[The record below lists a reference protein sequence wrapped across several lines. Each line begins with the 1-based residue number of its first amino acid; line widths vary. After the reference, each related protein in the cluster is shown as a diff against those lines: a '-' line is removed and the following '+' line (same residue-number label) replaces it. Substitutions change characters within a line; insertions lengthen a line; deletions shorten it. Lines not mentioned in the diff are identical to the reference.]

1 MKFRN
6 AYERIEH
13 KGIEIK
19 GNSLTQQHF
28 KDDCDTNKIIERYTR
43 TGVVPADLVQKSAG
57 VYGDFSNVGDF
68 LTAQQSVA
76 KARESFEALP
86 SAVRRRFNDD
96 PAQFIDFMSNGNNY
110 EEALKLGLVN
120 KRVVLADPD
129 KVVVSGDSGVT
140 DVANDVKA

>member
-1 MKFRN
+1 MEFRN
-6 AYERIEH
+6 AYERKEH

-19 GNSLTQQHF
+19 GSSLTQQHF

-43 TGVVPADLVQKSAG
+43 TGVVPAELVKTSQG
-57 VYGDFSNVGDF
+57 VYADFSNVGDF
-68 LTAQQSVA
+68 LAAQLSVA

-96 PAQFIDFMSNGNNY
+96 PAQFIDFMSNGANY

-120 KRVVLADPD
+120 KRVDLADLS
-129 KVVVSGDSGVT
+129 KDSGVT
-140 DVANDVKA
+140 DASNDVKA